1 MFYQV
6 LKGFQTSITKLRCHH
21 MLFRSL
27 ICANFLITDF
37 FYAVKVYLQWTYK
50 RYCDDKRKHV
60 VVECNHFKTD
70 VAAKLQ
76 EKQNRINSVN

>member
-1 MFYQV
+1 MQ
-6 LKGFQTSITKLRCHH
+6 LKCTCSGHTNVT
-21 MLFRSL
+21 
-27 ICANFLITDF
+27 
-37 FYAVKVYLQWTYK
+37 V
-50 RYCDDKRKHV
+50 DDKRKHV